1 MRGALARNTH
11 FERGALMNL
20 DRFGRTL
27 ALVLLP
33 VVGIAV
39 YFAPRPDPAQTDAA
53 PSALPDPAGIGIP
66 PSEASPLGKA
76 LNERG
81 EAALAPSGAL
91 PGAPAP
97 PPPRPRSADV
107 PSKTA
112 QVARDLPL
120 AQAEDAPHPSSP
132 RVRKPSVALGPC
144 GGVTVRGITDSPDP
158 DWAFAMLAPM
168 PTERAKISRAGDAIG
183 SYRVQSIEWDRV
195 WLRGAGGRCAVRLAE
210 GAREAA
216 EAVGDEP
223 ALVDP
228 GLTGASEPWRLSRE
242 MSNAIE
248 VVGVTVR
255 VEAGVVDALFERGA
269 QWISGVK
276 VIPKRETER
285 AVGVVFDGV
294 QEGSLLHHVGI
305 RSGDLLRTL
314 DSTPAES
321 LARIGEALLAARKEK
336 RVLLELQRDGA
347 RVKILVELV

>member
-1 MRGALARNTH
+1 MD
-11 FERGALMNL
+11 L
-20 DRFGRTL
+20 DRFGRRL

-33 VVGIAV
+33 VVGIVV
-39 YFAPRPDPAQTDAA
+39 YFAPRPEPVQTEAA
-53 PSALPDPAGIGIP
+53 LGALPDPAGIGIP

-81 EAALAPSGAL
+81 EAALAPSGTL
-91 PGAPAP
+91 PVAPAP
-97 PPPRPRSADV
+97 PPPREHGVNAPPKSTQA
-107 PSKTA
+107 
-112 QVARDLPL
+112 ARDLPL
-120 AQAEDAPHPSSP
+120 AQAEDAPHPSGP
-132 RVRKPSVALGPC
+132 RVRKPTVALGPC

-168 PTERAKISRAGDAIG
+168 PTDRAKISRAGDPIG

-195 WLRGAGGRCAVRLAE
+195 WLMGPGGRCAVRLAE
-210 GAREAA
+210 GVREAA
-216 EAVGDEP
+216 ESVGETP
-223 ALVDP
+223 LVIDP
-228 GLTGASEPWRLSRE
+228 GLKARTEPWRLSRE
-242 MSNAIE
+242 ISNSIE
-248 VVGVTVR
+248 VVGATVR
-255 VEAGVVDALFERGA
+255 VDAGVVDALFDRGA

-276 VIPKRETER
+276 VVPKREAER

-336 RVLLELQRDGA
+336 RVLLELERDGE
-347 RVKILVELV
+347 RLQILVQMV